1 MFVLERGKKRTNIR
15 EREIE
20 IEIYRKK
27 RGRDKKRKGERD
39 KIVANIV
46 ENMKTLAKLI
56 DGKHI

>member
-1 MFVLERGKKRTNIR
+1 MEEKR
-15 EREIE
+15 
-20 IEIYRKK
+20 
-27 RGRDKKRKGERD
+27 ERD